1 MQHNNNNTTSGPKK
15 NRQGFTKTRH
25 IWFTKINKFSVGLV
39 GIVILVVF
47 QLSQTT
53 IRAPAK
59 ELSTDGASDDNP
71 QLHVVSAVAAFNDT
85 KKLKLVSP
93 QQLSCNMLT
102 KNSSGE
108 IGSFFGKLTFQPNCA
123 AQALLQDTEQKPNIN
138 KLAFVDETQ
147 LLPDLLSLFG
157 SHKVALVGDSL
168 TLQHFETLSKR
179 LNLRSHWFANGS
191 TPSRILRARQ
201 HYHLEFSNFAPA
213 YFEPEQVGYLV
224 ATPPATPA
232 NANRHCTQLE
242 YFKMYNLQRAK
253 NVTQLLEFL
262 FEESDIVIFN
272 LGVHYRERKLYQ
284 WDMQQLFQACGVVN
298 QQNQNQSQN
307 TYNKNKHCLFR
318 ETLPQHT
325 QPNKKHFDKFP
336 TDWRYNGS
344 DTVRGCGVF
353 QPTVHSIVFQSR
365 DWLTKLSETHG
376 VPVIRVF
383 DEFVEAHRWHPGFD
397 CTHYCQDN
405 MLWDI
410 FHKKV
415 VDVIMQ
421 VTLADTIHVPV
432 DTEG

>member
-1 MQHNNNNTTSGPKK
+1 MGRNNNNTMSGPKK
-15 NRQGFTKTRH
+15 SRQRFTETRH
-25 IWFTKINKFSVGLV
+25 IWFTYKSMFSVGLV
-39 GIVILVVF
+39 GLIILVVF

-59 ELSTDGASDDNP
+59 ELPTGGASDDNP
-71 QLHVVSAVAAFNDT
+71 QLRVVSAVAAFDDT
-85 KKLKLVSP
+85 EKLKLVSP
-93 QQLSCNMLT
+93 QQLSCNMLPT
-102 KNSSGE
+102 NSFGE
-108 IGSFFGKLTFQPNCA
+108 IGSFMGTLTFRPNCA
-123 AQALLQDTEQKPNIN
+123 ARALLQDTEQQPNIN
-138 KLAFVDETQ
+138 KLAFVNETQ
-147 LLPDLLSLFG
+147 FLPDLLSLFG

-168 TLQHFETLSKR
+168 TVQHFETLSKR
-179 LNLRSHWFANGS
+179 LNWRSHWFAHGS
-191 TPSRILRARQ
+191 TPPRILRARQ
-201 HYHLEFSNFAPA
+201 HYHLEFSDFIPG
-213 YFEPEQVGYLV
+213 QVGYLV

-232 NANRHCTQLE
+232 NANRNCAQLE
-242 YFKMYNLQRAK
+242 YFKIRDLQRTK

-262 FEESDIVIFN
+262 LEESDIVIFN

-307 TYNKNKHCLFR
+307 IYNKNKYCLFR
-318 ETLPQHT
+318 EALPQHT
-325 QPNKKHFDKFP
+325 QPNKKNFDMFP
-336 TDWRYNGS
+336 TNWRYNRS

-353 QPTVHSIVFQSR
+353 QPTVNSIIFQSR

-376 VPVIRVF
+376 VPVIRVM
-383 DEFVEAHRWHPGFD
+383 DEFVEAHRWHSDGIGD

-421 VTLADTIHVPV
+421 VTLADMIYVPV
-432 DTEG
+432 DTKG